1 LAKQLW
7 NLDPEVNRMQG
18 LQVEKSKREGR
29 DATVLEMERLGAESA
44 SIARERADG
53 YHRYHID
60 TTETK
65 DRQAIPRRFNVKVGK
80 IGLAKLIIKEA
91 FKYKGNRE
99 VMLSRPCTYGVFS
112 SPVGGFA
119 PRPDLCV
126 GCLRC
131 CIQHPEFVK
140 VTHNPAHLALGDS
153 YMTHGHVWTV
163 DEEARKGT
171 VPVRGQGY
179 RGRFGGPGFD
189 MMLTDMSEIVRPSRD
204 GIHGRELIGTSVDI
218 GSKPMH
224 LSFDESGGL
233 IGATSSMFSI
243 QVPFFLDTLP
253 TNVASPLLR
262 SIWARTAVEID
273 SLAVLPAK
281 SVAEE
286 NLDSPNVVPILCS
299 DSAAP
304 PIAEQIR
311 ALPKAR
317 LFEVNGWNEVAWLEA
332 RAAAGS
338 RQVAVRHSYGLGWLE
353 SLQNMIGAGVPVVHL
368 VADGHGRGAEGR
380 FIMEMMKEAHMSLI
394 ETGTRDSVTLLGSGG
409 IVAADHPPKAIICG
423 LDAVGLDN
431 AALVALQG
439 RPEGEMRDA
448 TNIEMVM
455 PKNLD
460 EDWGVQRLKNLFG
473 SWRDQ
478 MLEIL
483 GAMGVREVRRLRGEL
498 GRSMMV
504 DHLETEAFGD
514 IEGFDGFIK
523 TSPAIDGGDV

>member
-1 LAKQLW
+1 
-7 NLDPEVNRMQG
+7 MQG
-18 LQVEKSKREGR
+18 LQVEKTKREGR
-29 DATVLEMERLGAESA
+29 DAKVLEMERLGAESA
-44 SIARERADG
+44 RIARERADG

-60 TTETK
+60 TTETE

-112 SPVGGFA
+112 GPVGGFA

-233 IGATSSMFSI
+233 VGAASSMFSI

-253 TNVASPLLR
+253 ANVTSPLLR
-262 SIWARTAVEID
+262 KIWARTAVEID
-273 SLAVLPAK
+273 SLAMLPAK

-286 NLDSPNVVPILCS
+286 NLDSANVVPILCS
-299 DSAAP
+299 DADAP
-304 PIAEQIR
+304 PLAEQVR
-311 ALPKAR
+311 ALPKAQM
-317 LFEVNGWNEVAWLEA
+317 FEVEGFDEVIWLEA
-332 RAAAGS
+332 RAAAGV
-338 RQVAVRHSYGLGWLE
+338 RQVAVRHPYGLGWLE
-353 SLQNMIGAGVPVVHL
+353 SLQKMVGAGVPVIHL
-368 VADGHGRGAEGR
+368 VADGHGRGSEGN
-380 FIMEMMKEAHMSLI
+380 FIMEMLKEAHLLLI
-394 ETGTRDSVTLLGSGG
+394 EDGTRDSVTLLGSGG

-431 AALVALQG
+431 VALVALQG
-439 RPEGEMRDA
+439 RPTGDMRDA
-448 TNIEMVM
+448 SEIKMEM
-455 PKNLD
+455 PKSLD

-498 GRSMMV
+498 GRSMLV
-504 DHLETEAFGD
+504 ENLEAEAFSE
-514 IEGFDGFIK
+514 IEGFDEFIHNAVM
-523 TSPAIDGGDV
+523 TGGDV